1 MNSTATNFILMFI
14 FSFLTMA
21 STLGQNEKIDSL
33 LSELRGSQDTTQII
47 LLNHIAFEFWNYD
60 VERAHDYAQKALA
73 LSQEIDFAKG
83 TAWSYT
89 NIGLYNYFK
98 GEYEQALKNYQAALK
113 PIENQSHLEIYS
125 YTLSRMGNLYR
136 LKGTYDSAIYYYR
149 QSLADVSIEASMS
162 FASSCF
168 NLGIA
173 FLEMEAYDSA
183 RIYLKQSLA
192 KREKLDI
199 PLFIASSKLELG
211 RLHME
216 MGDLDS
222 AAYYLDQVKETG
234 KVHKLPELQIYYAI
248 YNGQFQLL
256 KGDYFQAIES
266 IKSSLSL
273 LNEFDFKELRIKSL
287 YLLGSIY
294 SEIGEFDGALDNLL
308 RAESLNASFQNIKQ
322 QAQINFALGYVHYYQ
337 RNTDK
342 AREIALQARDQ
353 FSQIGLERQV
363 AMTNNL
369 LGLIELFVEDYDQS
383 AAYFDAGM
391 RTYEKLN
398 YRKGIAAIL
407 YNKSYIYLELG
418 EIQKVIDIQLQA
430 LEIEKE
436 INNTRGIIISYNSL
450 GNIYQESGNY
460 TEAEKYLFLASELL
474 EVFPS
479 PSDEEENNLY
489 LSQLFYAKSD
499 FKKAYDYLMLSK
511 QYSDSVF
518 SQNSLNKSLQ
528 LSAIHDLEKK
538 ELEIRNLNQ
547 ERLSKNNEISLK
559 ENQLKQQRLLIYFGT
574 FALIFFSFLSYFLVR
589 TIRKLRTT
597 QQELIKAEKRAS
609 MGILIAGLGH
619 EINNPLNFIKG
630 GLEGMKF
637 SRNDWSEDQN
647 RFLDAIEEGIKRTI
661 DILDILNQF
670 QQKKNSKLEQCDLTA
685 ILKSCVSA
693 FEQEFSGNKKVV
705 LSKTDNQAII
715 TGYTEELKQ
724 LFRELIKNS
733 LQSIV
738 NTGQVSIEISSTPS
752 ECTIKIID
760 NGIGID
766 KENLP
771 LLENPF
777 FTTKA
782 PNDGKGFGLY
792 LVDYIL
798 SDHDGRIHFDSEKG
812 EGTTA
817 TVTLPKK

>member
-1 MNSTATNFILMFI
+1 MNSIATNFILMFI
-14 FSFLTMA
+14 FSFLTMT
-21 STLGQNEKIDSL
+21 SSEGQNGKIDSL
-33 LSELRGSQDTTQII
+33 LSELKGSQDTTQIT

-60 VERAHDYAQKALA
+60 VEKAHEYAKKALT
-73 LSQEIDFAKG
+73 LSKETDFAKG

-89 NIGLYNYFK
+89 NIGLYHYFK
-98 GEYEQALKNYQAALK
+98 GEYKQSLKNYQASLK
-113 PIENQSHLEIYS
+113 SIENQSHLEVYS
-125 YTLSRMGNLYR
+125 YTLSRIGNIYR
-136 LKGTYDSAIYYYR
+136 LRGAYDSAIYYYK
-149 QSLADVSIEASMS
+149 QSLADQSIEASMS
-162 FASSCF
+162 YASSCF

-183 RIYLKQSLA
+183 KIYLKESLT
-192 KREKLDI
+192 KREKLGI
-199 PLFIASSKLELG
+199 TLFTASSKLELG

-222 AAYYLDQVKETG
+222 AAHYLDLVKQIGE
-234 KVHKLPELQIYYAI
+234 KNKLPELQIYYAI

-256 KGDYFQAIES
+256 KGDYFHAIES
-266 IKSSLSL
+266 IKSSLTL
-273 LNEFDFKELRIKSL
+273 LNEFQFKELRIKSL

-308 RAESLNASFQNIKQ
+308 RAESLNTSFRNIKQ
-322 QAQINFALGYVHYYQ
+322 QAQINFTLGYVYYYQ
-337 RNTDK
+337 RNTEK
-342 AREIALQARDQ
+342 AREIAIQARDQ
-353 FSQIGLERQV
+353 FSQIGLDRQA
-363 AMTNNL
+363 AMSNNL
-369 LGLIELFVEDYDQS
+369 LGLIELSVEDYDQS
-383 AAYFDAGM
+383 ADYFDEGM

-398 YRKGIAAIL
+398 YRKGIASIL

-430 LEIEKE
+430 LDIEKE

-450 GNIYQESGNY
+450 GNIYQKSGNY
-460 TEAEKYLFLASELL
+460 DEAEKYLLLATELL
-474 EVFPS
+474 DDFPS
-479 PSDEEENNLY
+479 PSDEEENNLF

-538 ELEIRNLNQ
+538 ELEIQNLNQ
-547 ERLSKNNEISLK
+547 EKLSKNNEISLK

-637 SRNDWSEDQN
+637 SRNDWSDDQN
-647 RFLDAIEEGIKRTI
+647 KFLDAIEEGIKRTI
-661 DILDILNQF
+661 SILDILNQF
-670 QQKKNSKLEQCDLTA
+670 QQKKNSKLEQCDLSA
-685 ILKSCVSA
+685 ILRNCVSA
-693 FEQEFSGNKKVV
+693 FDGEISKTKKIV

-715 TGYTEELKQ
+715 TGYKEELKQ

-733 LQSIV
+733 LQSISKK
-738 NTGQVSIEISSTPS
+738 GQVSIEISSTSS
-752 ECTIKIID
+752 ECIVKITD

-792 LVDYIL
+792 LVDYTL
-798 SDHDGRIHFDSEKG
+798 SDHDGKIHFDSVKG
-812 EGTTA
+812 EGTIA